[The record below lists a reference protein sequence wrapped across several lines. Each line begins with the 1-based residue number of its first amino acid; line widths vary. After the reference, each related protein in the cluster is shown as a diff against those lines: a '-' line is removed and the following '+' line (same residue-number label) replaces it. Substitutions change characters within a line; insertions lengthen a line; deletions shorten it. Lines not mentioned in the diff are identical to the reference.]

1 MNKFWFLLAMMMAQN
16 TFAQNNANVW
26 TLRQCVDY
34 AMQNSLNVQRNTYN
48 VENAE
53 IDKSQAWMAMAP
65 TLNAG
70 SSFGYNWG
78 RSINPVTNQFTTREI
93 SSLSPNASSGVT
105 VFNGMRIQNNI
116 KASTKNLAASEAEL
130 EKAKN
135 DVILDIIN
143 RYLTV
148 VFNKELVE
156 NAKFQLASSQ
166 QQLDRTKKQVAAGS
180 LPISNELNLES
191 QVATNELNLIN
202 RENALALSLLQLK
215 QAMQI
220 PASQELDIEIPAL
233 EPEDLILE
241 NSRDQIYEMARQSL
255 PEVKGAKLRVEGSY
269 YAVKAAKGNLYPRL
283 TLSGSI
289 NSNYSSANDEPQ
301 PIISDGF
308 DVIPTENP
316 IGFVD
321 GSNSP
326 VFGYDARF
334 RSFTSGYGYR
344 EQLKDNIFRQAG
356 LNLTIPLFNGF
367 QARANIRRQVI
378 NQRVA
383 EITLKQTENTV
394 RQNVETA
401 YNDAFAAAKTYTST
415 EKQVKAREEA
425 FRMTKQ
431 RFEIGAANFVE
442 YQVAENDLFQ
452 SKSDLSRSKY
462 DFIFKKRLLDFYQG
476 KPILD

>member
-34 AMQNSLNVQRNTYN
+34 AMQNNLNVQRSTYN

-53 IDKSQAWMAMAP
+53 IDKSQAFMAMAP

-135 DVILDIIN
+135 DVILDVIN

-166 QQLDRTKKQVAAGS
+166 QQLDRTKRQVAAGS

-215 QAMQI
+215 QAMQV
-220 PASQELDIEIPAL
+220 PASQDLDIEIPAL

-255 PEVKGAKLRVEGSY
+255 PEVKGAKLRLEGSY

-301 PIISDGF
+301 FAQNGTFTRTIGTVDVNGTVYDVVTQAPNFSQISD
-308 DVIPTENP
+308 
-316 IGFVD
+316 
-321 GSNSP
+321 S
-326 VFGYDARF
+326 
-334 RSFTSGYGYR
+334 YGYR

-356 LNLTIPLFNGF
+356 LNLSIPLFNGF